1 MSSSPDV
8 NEQEQWLEHA
18 VCARCAAPLTDAYQ
32 ESPLGLRF
40 CRDCFDKT
48 IQDKVNER
56 AAAIYLKGQC
66 ANCGKPLING
76 YRINQFGVL
85 YCLSCSDLSPHAA
98 SDEPS
103 TQQEPL
109 DEKREQRPLAD
120 SFLLIA
126 IVISHLFF
134 LIDFLLAGRFFH
146 GQSFFRFLIMLDFL
160 ALLLMGIGQRS
171 FPSRLRFWL
180 TLLLLLAFTILI
192 MRGIS
197 SVLP

>member
-8 NEQEQWLEHA
+8 NEREQWPEHA

-48 IQDKVNER
+48 IQDKVKER

-66 ANCGKPLING
+66 ANCGKSLING

-85 YCLSCSDLSPHAA
+85 YCLSCSDLSPRGA
-98 SDEPS
+98 SGETSEKP
-103 TQQEPL
+103 EPL
-109 DEKREQRPLAD
+109 GDKKEERTLAD
-120 SFLLIA
+120 ALLLVA
-126 IVISHLFF
+126 IIISHLLF
-134 LIDFLLAGRFFH
+134 LADIFLAGRFFH
-146 GQSFFRFLIMLDFL
+146 GQTFFRSLIMLDFL

-171 FPSRLRFWL
+171 SSSRFRFWL
-180 TLLLLLAFTILI
+180 TLLLVLAFTILI
-192 MRGIS
+192 VRGIS
-197 SVLP
+197 SVLS